1 VPETPS
7 CLHRH
12 RALSGTLLA
21 LLSGLLFTGNN
32 FVVNQFSVAPID
44 LVLVRSALQLAVYT
58 AVCCCRREHL
68 LPGSAR
74 QQTSIILQGLA
85 AGLMLVCA
93 TTSFTLMPVPD
104 ALCIIFACPVVTILL
119 SAAVLGDSLNPPKLA
134 AALLL
139 FSGVA
144 LVCRPPFIFGARAQP
159 APGSGYYLG
168 AALAVTACVA
178 QGVACVLVA
187 RCREVATP
195 VLAAWSS
202 VAGLVLGAASCLLDQ
217 STPLVSTQPLQWAT
231 LLGLSVCGLVAFTTL
246 TLALQ
251 LISPNLVSSLRCLEM
266 VAAFLV
272 QSLITGATPSLL
284 SSAGGL
290 LVILGITVLALQH
303 RILHSCGLA
312 LDRLKRLRRR
322 GAAAGGSEAEV
333 ARLLSKSGEEPR
345 GSFTAA
351 LQQSL
356 SRDTDSSY
364 ICY

>member
-1 VPETPS
+1 
-7 CLHRH
+7 
-12 RALSGTLLA
+12 
-21 LLSGLLFTGNN
+21 
-32 FVVNQFSVAPID
+32 
-44 LVLVRSALQLAVYT
+44 
-58 AVCCCRREHL
+58 
-68 LPGSAR
+68 
-74 QQTSIILQGLA
+74 
-85 AGLMLVCA
+85 MLVCA

-144 LVCRPPFIFGARAQP
+144 LVCRPPFIFGAHAQP

-202 VAGLVLGAASCLLDQ
+202 AAGLVLGAASCVLDQ
-217 STPLVSTQPLQWAT
+217 RTPLVSTQPLQWAT
-231 LLGLSVCGLVAFTTL
+231 LLGRRSPQSVVCLTLHTTAGLSVCGLVAFTTL

-290 LVILGITVLALQH
+290 LVILG
-303 RILHSCGLA
+303 
-312 LDRLKRLRRR
+312 
-322 GAAAGGSEAEV
+322 
-333 ARLLSKSGEEPR
+333 
-345 GSFTAA
+345 
-351 LQQSL
+351 
-356 SRDTDSSY
+356 
-364 ICY
+364 

>member
-1 VPETPS
+1 
-7 CLHRH
+7 
-12 RALSGTLLA
+12 
-21 LLSGLLFTGNN
+21 
-32 FVVNQFSVAPID
+32 
-44 LVLVRSALQLAVYT
+44 
-58 AVCCCRREHL
+58 
-68 LPGSAR
+68 
-74 QQTSIILQGLA
+74 
-85 AGLMLVCA
+85 MLVCA

-217 STPLVSTQPLQWAT
+217 STPLVGTQPLQWAT
-231 LLGLSVCGLVAFTTL
+231 LLGRSWTQSGRVSHSSPCRRTVCV
-246 TLALQ
+246 
-251 LISPNLVSSLRCLEM
+251 R
-266 VAAFLV
+266 
-272 QSLITGATPSLL
+272 
-284 SSAGGL
+284 AGGL
-290 LVILGITVLALQH
+290 HHADPRPAADLPQPGVQPPLPGD
-303 RILHSCGLA
+303 GG
-312 LDRLKRLRRR
+312 RLPGPVPHHGRHPQPPLLRRR
-322 GAAAGGSEAEV
+322 PPRHP
-333 ARLLSKSGEEPR
+333 RLEMPQKLCE
-345 GSFTAA
+345 SF
-351 LQQSL
+351 LNISPL
-356 SRDTDSSY
+356 
-364 ICY
+364 

>member
-1 VPETPS
+1 
-7 CLHRH
+7 
-12 RALSGTLLA
+12 
-21 LLSGLLFTGNN
+21 
-32 FVVNQFSVAPID
+32 
-44 LVLVRSALQLAVYT
+44 
-58 AVCCCRREHL
+58 
-68 LPGSAR
+68 
-74 QQTSIILQGLA
+74 
-85 AGLMLVCA
+85 MLVCA

-144 LVCRPPFIFGARAQP
+144 LVCRPPFIFGAHAQP

-202 VAGLVLGAASCLLDQ
+202 AAGLVLGAASCVLDQ
-217 STPLVSTQPLQWAT
+217 RTPLVSTQPLQWAT
-231 LLGLSVCGLVAFTTL
+231 LLGRRSPQSASVSHCLTLHTTAGLSVCGLVAFTTL

-290 LVILGITVLALQH
+290 LVILG
-303 RILHSCGLA
+303 
-312 LDRLKRLRRR
+312 
-322 GAAAGGSEAEV
+322 
-333 ARLLSKSGEEPR
+333 
-345 GSFTAA
+345 
-351 LQQSL
+351 
-356 SRDTDSSY
+356 
-364 ICY
+364 